1 MTQSTTSSTS
11 DQARWAG
18 GINVLV
24 GIWLLISP
32 WVLGFTATNAALW
45 DDVVLGI
52 AIAVIAAIRLLWLE
66 DQRWLS
72 WLNLILGAWVVI
84 SPWVLGFSGSSTP
97 MWDNVITGI
106 VAFIVA
112 GWAAMATA
120 ERVGANLRR
129 GAP

>member
-1 MTQSTTSSTS
+1 MTQQTSPSAS
-11 DQARWAG
+11 DQTRWAG
-18 GINVLV
+18 GINILV

-52 AIAVIAAIRLLWLE
+52 AIIVVAAIRLGWAQ
-66 DQRWLS
+66 DQTWLS

-84 SPWVLGFSGSSTP
+84 SPWVLGFSSDTTA

-112 GWAAMATA
+112 GWAALAVPGGVS
-120 ERVGANLRR
+120 RNLRR
-129 GAP
+129 GV